1 MSAWVGFVS
10 VFLLGLASGMSFS
23 HLLQGGPK
31 RTLPPAQFLAVQQ
44 ILLRN
49 YGSAVGGLEAAALV
63 STLARAVVTWGKPLV
78 PVLASVASACV
89 LVMIIIWAVWIDPIN
104 RAVNSWTPESLPSNW
119 ADFRDRWHLLHACRF
134 VLSVVAFSAVIGARE
149 GR

>member
-10 VFLLGLASGMSFS
+10 VFLLGLASGVSFS
-23 HLLQGGPK
+23 HLQGGPK
-31 RTLPPAQFLAVQQ
+31 RTLPPTQFLAVQQ

-89 LVMIIIWAVWIDPIN
+89 LVMIIIWAVGIDPIN
-104 RAVNSWTPESLPSNW
+104 KTVNSWTPGSLPSNW

-134 VLSVVAFSAVIGARE
+134 VLSVVAFGAVIG
-149 GR
+149 GLVT

>member
-1 MSAWVGFVS
+1 MSAWVGFVT
-10 VFLLGLASGMSFS
+10 VFLLGLVSGVSFS

-89 LVMIIIWAVWIDPIN
+89 LVMIIIWAVGIDPIN
-104 RAVNSWTPESLPSNW
+104 KTVNSWTPGSLPSNW

-134 VLSVVAFSAVIGARE
+134 VLSVVAFGAVIGGLVA
-149 GR
+149 

>member
-1 MSAWVGFVS
+1 MSTWVGFVS
-10 VFLLGLASGMSFS
+10 VFLLGLVSGVSFS

-63 STLARAVVTWGKPLV
+63 STVARAVVTWGKPLV

-104 RAVNSWTPESLPSNW
+104 KAVNSWTPESLPSNW
-119 ADFRDRWHLLHACRF
+119 ADFRDRWHLLHTCRF
-134 VLSVVAFSAVIGARE
+134 VLSVVAFSAVIRGLVA
-149 GR
+149 

>member
-1 MSAWVGFVS
+1 
-10 VFLLGLASGMSFS
+10 MSFS

-104 RAVNSWTPESLPSNW
+104 RVVNSWTPESLPSDW

>member
-1 MSAWVGFVS
+1 MSAWVGFVT
-10 VFLLGLASGMSFS
+10 VFLLGLVSGVSFS

-104 RAVNSWTPESLPSNW
+104 RTVSSRAT
-119 ADFRDRWHLLHACRF
+119 DRAAHARRR
-134 VLSVVAFSAVIGARE
+134 L
-149 GR
+149 

>member
-1 MSAWVGFVS
+1 MSAWIGFVS
-10 VFLLGLASGMSFS
+10 VFLLGLASGVSFS
-23 HLLQGGPK
+23 HLQGGPK
-31 RTLPPAQFLAVQQ
+31 RTLPPRQFLAVQQ

-104 RAVNSWTPESLPSNW
+104 KTVNSWTPGSLPSNW
-119 ADFRDRWHLLHACRF
+119 ADFRDRWHLLHAGRF
-134 VLSVVAFSAVIGARE
+134 VLSVVAFGAVIG
-149 GR
+149 GLVT

>member
-10 VFLLGLASGMSFS
+10 VFLLGLASGVSFS
-23 HLLQGGPK
+23 HLQGGPK
-31 RTLPPAQFLAVQQ
+31 RTLPPTQFLAVQQ

-49 YGSAVGGLEAAALV
+49 YGSAVGGLEADALV

-78 PVLASVASACV
+78 PVLASVASASV

-104 RAVNSWTPESLPSNW
+104 KTVNSWTPGSLPSNW
-119 ADFRDRWHLLHACRF
+119 ADFRDRWHLLHARRL
-134 VLSVVAFSAVIGARE
+134 VLSVVAFGAVIGGLVA
-149 GR
+149 

>member
-1 MSAWVGFVS
+1 MSARVGFVS